1 MCCAKAGI
9 AVQLCSW
16 IHGIPLNMGH
26 SKYTGFIEDT
36 EVLEKQKVFEEN
48 VKSST
53 KPFLN
58 LFDKG

>member
-1 MCCAKAGI
+1 
-9 AVQLCSW
+9 
-16 IHGIPLNMGH
+16 MGH